1 MPKALIACFENWDTL
16 QEIPF
21 VIHSGGYTVDVYCSK
36 DSWLLAGSYYH
47 RWIESNNGN
56 RQHYI
61 AELIRLSHD
70 YDWVIPGDET
80 VLLML
85 NASITDTADFLRV
98 MPIVQPGNRN
108 LIGSKSGL
116 SDFCRN
122 NAIASPAYHVYGE
135 TPNWDEAIRAMQYPV
150 LIKPD
155 EGYGGG
161 GIIKCQTADEV
172 FRGLDSIQNKHHLVV
187 QAFITGKDIGVE
199 AFFKNGELVLYD
211 AADIVR
217 YFNTSFSFTTARYCY
232 KDREIENFLREIG
245 QKIGIHGFASIQLI
259 KDNSSG
265 QLLLIEADLRP
276 NFWVPYG
283 RFANADFAE
292 AIKLFNG
299 SRTKPMDLTPGKRV
313 KVALFYRD
321 LIRAFNKK
329 DIKTFAKWLFNYKGF
344 WRFIPTYDKKLF
356 KRLLKELF
364 VKKAL
369 KRLGI

>member
-21 VIHSGGYTVDVYCSK
+21 VVHTGGYTVDVYCSK
-36 DSWLLAGSYYH
+36 HSWLLAGSYYH
-47 RWIESNNGN
+47 KWIESNNEN

-61 AELIRLSHD
+61 SELIRLSHD
-70 YDWVIPGDET
+70 YNWVIPGDET

-98 MPIVQPGNRN
+98 MPMVQPGNRA

-116 SDFCRN
+116 SDFCKN
-122 NAIASPAYHVYGE
+122 HQILSPIYHVYGE
-135 TPNWDEAIRAMQYPV
+135 TPDWEEAIRGMHYPV

-161 GIIKCQTADEV
+161 GIIKCADAKAV
-172 FRGLDSIQNKHHLVV
+172 FDALDTIAHKHHLVV
-187 QAFITGKDIGVE
+187 QEFITGKDIGIE
-199 AFFKNGELVLYD
+199 AFFKNGELIVYN

-217 YFNTSFSFTTARYCY
+217 YFDTSFSFTTARYYY
-232 KDREIENFLREIG
+232 KDYEIENFLRDIG
-245 QKIGIHGFASIQLI
+245 RKIGIHGFASIQLI
-259 KDNSSG
+259 QDNATNAF
-265 QLLLIEADLRP
+265 LMIEADLRP

-292 AIKLFNG
+292 AIKIFSG
-299 SRTKPMDLTPGKRV
+299 SRTTPMDLTPGKRV

-329 DIKTFAKWLFNYKGF
+329 DVKTFAKWLFNYKGF

-364 VKKAL
+364 VKKVL
-369 KRLGI
+369 KRLSV

>member
-47 RWIESNNGN
+47 KWIESNNEN
-56 RQHYI
+56 RAHYV
-61 AELIRLSHD
+61 AELIRLSHA

-85 NASITDTADFLRV
+85 NAAITDTADFLRV
-98 MPIVQPGNRN
+98 MPIVQTGNRG

-116 SDFCRN
+116 SDFCKSHN
-122 NAIASPAYHVYGE
+122 IPSPAYHVYGE
-135 TPNWDEAIRAMQYPV
+135 TPDWDNAIRNMRFPV

-161 GIIKCQTADEV
+161 GIIKCADADAV
-172 FRGLDSIQNKHHLVV
+172 FASLDTITNKHHLVV
-187 QAFITGKDIGVE
+187 QEFITGKDIGIE
-199 AFFKNGELVLYD
+199 AFFKNGTLVLYN

-217 YFNTSFSFTTARYCY
+217 YFDTSFSFTTARYCY
-232 KDREIENFLREIG
+232 KDKSIEAFIRDIG

-259 KDNSSG
+259 QDHHSNK
-265 QLLLIEADLRP
+265 LLLIEADLRP

-283 RFANADFAE
+283 RFAHADFAE
-292 AIKLFNG
+292 AIKIFSG
-299 SRTKPMDLTPGKRV
+299 SRITPMDLTPGKRV
-313 KVALFYRD
+313 KIALFYRD

-329 DIKTFAKWLFNYKGF
+329 DIKTFAKWMFNYKGF

-364 VKKAL
+364 VKKVL
-369 KRLGI
+369 KRLSA